1 MSYDENCFYCSKN
14 QDLDSLMI
22 KICDLEV
29 STVYLFKEQ
38 TYNGRCNVV
47 YKEHKS
53 EIVDLTEDEVAAFF
67 KDARKVANAIHK
79 AFNPDKINYGAF
91 ADTMKHLHLH
101 IVPKYEGGPSWG
113 KTFEMNPQKVLLKDE
128 EYEAIISKIKNNL
141 KNLIL

>member
-1 MSYDENCFYCSKN
+1 MSFDENCFYCSKN
-14 QDLDSLMI
+14 QNLDSLMI

-53 EIVDLTEDEVAAFF
+53 EITDLTEDEAAAFM
-67 KDARKVANAIHK
+67 KDARKVAKAIRK

-128 EYEAIISKIKNNL
+128 EYEALILKIKSNL
-141 KNLIL
+141 

>member
-1 MSYDENCFYCSKN
+1 MDFDENCFYCSKS

-22 KICDLEV
+22 KICDLDI

-38 TYNGRCNVV
+38 TYKGRCNVV

-53 EIVDLTEDEVAAFF
+53 EIADLTEDEAAAFIN
-67 KDARKVANAIHK
+67 DARKVAKAIHK

-101 IVPKYEGGPSWG
+101 IVPKYKDGYSWG
-113 KTFEMNPQKVLLKDE
+113 KTFEMNPQKVLLSDE
-128 EYEAIISKIKNNL
+128 EYEKLILKIKNNL
-141 KNLIL
+141 